1 MAPGD
6 AYTASML
13 ELLLTLTTI
22 SLLDSMSAVPI
33 ALIPLAII
41 LNGKTPLTGAL
52 SFIIGG
58 FIVYFIVGLII
69 LLGLDNLIDKYA
81 EQFISYMKSEPDCV
95 ELTIQI
101 IIGFFMIYFA
111 AQFSR
116 KAPQDSNTRS
126 YDSDINPAQAFIL
139 SASINIIGM
148 WGALPYFA
156 AMAQILKADLET
168 ASMIWILVYYNIIF
182 ALPLIAFILLRIMM
196 AERAT
201 VLIGKMT
208 DFFSRW
214 GKKVIVLS
222 LYALGLL
229 LIADGIG
236 WFTGYPI
243 LNFTE

>member
-1 MAPGD
+1 MF
-6 AYTASML
+6 

-33 ALIPLAII
+33 ALIPLAVI
-41 LNGKTPLTGAL
+41 LNGRTPLTGAI
-52 SFIIGG
+52 SFISGG
-58 FIVYFIVGLII
+58 FIVYFIFGLLI

-95 ELTIQI
+95 ELIIQI
-101 IIGFFMIYFA
+101 IIGFIMIYFA
-111 AQFSR
+111 WQFSR
-116 KAPQDSNTRS
+116 RAPQDSNTRS
-126 YDSDINPAQAFIL
+126 YDADIKPAQAFIL
-139 SASINIIGM
+139 SASVNIIGM

-168 ASMIWILVYYNIIF
+168 ASMIWILVYYNLVF
-182 ALPLIAFILLRIMM
+182 ALPLIGFILLRIMM
-196 AERAT
+196 GERAT
-201 VLIGKMT
+201 IVLDKMT
-208 DFFSRW
+208 DFFSHW
-214 GKKVIVLS
+214 GKQVIVLS
-222 LYALGLL
+222 LYLLGTL

>member
-1 MAPGD
+1 MF
-6 AYTASML
+6 

-41 LNGKTPLTGAL
+41 LNGRTPLTGAI
-52 SFIIGG
+52 SFISGG
-58 FIVYFIVGLII
+58 FIVYFIFGLLI

-95 ELTIQI
+95 ELIIQI
-101 IIGFFMIYFA
+101 IIGFIMIYFA
-111 AQFSR
+111 WQFSR
-116 KAPQDSNTRS
+116 RAPQDSNTRS
-126 YDSDINPAQAFIL
+126 YDTDIKPVQAFLL

-168 ASMIWILVYYNIIF
+168 ASMIWILVYYNLVF
-182 ALPLIAFILLRIMM
+182 ALPLIGFILLRIMM
-196 AERAT
+196 GERAAV
-201 VLIGKMT
+201 VLGKMT
-208 DFFSRW
+208 DFFSHW
-214 GKKVIVLS
+214 GKQVIVLS
-222 LYALGLL
+222 LYLLGPL

>member
-1 MAPGD
+1 
-6 AYTASML
+6 ML

-41 LNGKTPLTGAL
+41 LNGRTPLTGAI
-52 SFIIGG
+52 SFISGG
-58 FIVYFIVGLII
+58 FIVYFIFGLLI

-95 ELTIQI
+95 ELIIQI
-101 IIGFFMIYFA
+101 IIGFIMIYFA
-111 AQFSR
+111 WQFSR

-126 YDSDINPAQAFIL
+126 YDTDIKPVQAFLL

-168 ASMIWILVYYNIIF
+168 ASMIWILVYYNLVF
-182 ALPLIAFILLRIMM
+182 ALPLIGFILLRIMM
-196 AERAT
+196 GERAAV
-201 VLIGKMT
+201 VLGKMT
-208 DFFSRW
+208 DFFSHW
-214 GKKVIVLS
+214 GKQVIVLS
-222 LYALGLL
+222 LYLLGPL